1 MPRVVGFW
9 LLHRQSFNFRKITIF
24 TSSPQNPKL
33 GWREGGGTRE
43 QGNPSI
49 QRLFKDIQLR
59 IDWFPRHC
67 KEIWYNTR
75 RSRDTGFCKE
85 MYDRE
90 DFWVKSI
97 GFIWAATDLT
107 WDPRDLIQRPIRF
120 RRLQTADPDI
130 SIHHPIRRITLGYNV
145 ADENDHLISWTGN
158 NVADEIVLL
167 WDPAVIVREDGA
179 GGWSTWWWRK
189 WYILEWQVR
198 GEMVRGCFWCV
209 WWW

>member
-1 MPRVVGFW
+1 M
-9 LLHRQSFNFRKITIF
+9 
-24 TSSPQNPKL
+24 SSNGL
-33 GWREGGGTRE
+33 
-43 QGNPSI
+43 N
-49 QRLFKDIQLR
+49 LR
-59 IDWFPRHC
+59 SP
-67 KEIWYNTR
+67 
-75 RSRDTGFCKE
+75 
-85 MYDRE
+85 
-90 DFWVKSI
+90 
-97 GFIWAATDLT
+97 
-107 WDPRDLIQRPIRF
+107 DLIQRPI

-198 GEMVRGCFWCV
+198 SEMVEGMFLVCLVVVRVPASAGGYHQCSQAEAGNRKS
-209 WWW
+209 